1 MKTLKKVAFELVE
14 VDFIPKITEMEFGKL
29 YYSKKYSTTNHLC
42 PCGCGF
48 TTPIPTNKDG
58 WSIDIKNG
66 KVTMTPSILHRSGCK
81 SHYVITNGFA
91 NII

>member
-1 MKTLKKVAFELVE
+1 MKTLKKVEFKLVE
-14 VDFIPKITEMEFGKL
+14 VDFIPNITEMEFGKL

-48 TTPIPTNKDG
+48 PTPVPTNKDG

-66 KVTMTPSILHRSGCK
+66 KVTMTPSILHRGGCQ